1 MASGQ
6 TEHFGLNQWNAED
19 KVLREEFNRDNAKID
34 EMLKTIPQLVF
45 GTYTGDG
52 QATRTIELDFTPSAL
67 YVVASDGT
75 PFRHI
80 GGTSQ
85 HCGGLIFWGE
95 PALDTFKKRAFLE
108 ICENGF
114 RVAYNVD
121 YSIYLCTNQPDEKY
135 HYIALR

>member
-1 MASGQ
+1 MASNY
-6 TEHFGLNQWNAED
+6 TEHYGLCQWDAAD
-19 KVLREEFNRDNAKID
+19 QVLREEFNQDNKKID
-34 EMLKTIPQLVF
+34 GALATIPQLVF
-45 GTYTGDG
+45 GSYVGNG
-52 QATRTIELDFTPSAL
+52 SATRKIELDFTPSAL